1 MKKFKISMKKWFLI
15 SFCIFI
21 QTVIFAQ
28 SSMDELRRGYYES
41 AMKQP
46 PIYSDAILSGLSGML
61 NDSLALNYRGELSYY
76 IAEIYNNRSLHVKE
90 IKYFKNAL
98 LYAYSDSSFLYSR
111 IGLSYFLM
119 KKFDNAI
126 SNYNKA
132 IELQSKNGNLYFN
145 IGHSYRENQQL
156 AKAIYNFNLALRN
169 GYREEWVYDKLYK
182 SLIESDVDVGK
193 IKEIC
198 ENNLSKYGPNL
209 VTLYYLVKLQ
219 CEAVITDEC
228 REYFNKLK
236 ELDKDYIYVSEFD
249 ESSR

>member
-1 MKKFKISMKKWFLI
+1 MKKGLLV

-28 SSMDELRRGYYES
+28 SSMDELRRDYYES
-41 AMKQP
+41 TMKQP
-46 PIYSDAILSGLSGML
+46 PTYSDTILSRLTEML
-61 NDSLALNYRGELSYY
+61 NDSLTLNYRGELSYY
-76 IAEIYNNRSLHVKE
+76 IAEIYNNRRLHVKA
-90 IKYFKNAL
+90 IKYFNNSL

-145 IGHSYRENQQL
+145 IGQAYRGSQQL

-182 SLIESDVDVGK
+182 SLIESDVDVEE

-198 ENNLSKYGPNL
+198 ENNLSKYGTNL

-219 CEAVITDEC
+219 CEALITDEC
-228 REYFNKLK
+228 QEYFNKLK

-249 ESSR
+249 ESPR